1 MQLFDGRKK
10 SKNEVIKTQKGMPQ
24 KEHPHVKNILPCQK
38 TIFKRLVL
46 NLNSCTT
53 VE

>member
-1 MQLFDGRKK
+1 MQLLDGRKK
-10 SKNEVIKTQKGMPQ
+10 SKNVVTKTKKGMPQ
-24 KEHPHVKNILPCQK
+24 KEHPHVKNILPCQRP
-38 TIFKRLVL
+38 IFKRLVL

>member
-10 SKNEVIKTQKGMPQ
+10 SKNEVIKTKKGMSQ
-24 KEHPHVKNILPCQK
+24 KEHPHVKNILPCQRP
-38 TIFKRLVL
+38 IFKRLVL